1 MSAHPPIGA
10 CCYRPRFNAVG
21 GVDGCGSTGD
31 SQGRNPVR
39 GVRQL
44 ERTIVFSAVGIFGK
58 SRGCLR
64 LHFFPAVKLRSAA
77 LLSAFIGRSA
87 MSDLLRHSSQ
97 S

>member
-21 GVDGCGSTGD
+21 GVDGCGGTGD

-44 ERTIVFSAVGIFGK
+44 ERTIVFSAAGILA
-58 SRGCLR
+58 SL
-64 LHFFPAVKLRSAA
+64 AVACAYTLF
-77 LLSAFIGRSA
+77 LF
-87 MSDLLRHSSQ
+87 
-97 S
+97 